1 MQLIIWVRDVGN
13 VGVKMCYLVWEFM
26 INGIEFAE
34 FEIDVHQLVGKAVFL
49 SSKGRDGVIEVVNC
63 FM

>member
-1 MQLIIWVRDVGN
+1 MQLIIRVREVGN
-13 VGVKMCYLVWEFM
+13 VGVNMGYLIWQFM

-49 SSKGRDGVIEVVNC
+49 SSKGRYRVIEVVNC